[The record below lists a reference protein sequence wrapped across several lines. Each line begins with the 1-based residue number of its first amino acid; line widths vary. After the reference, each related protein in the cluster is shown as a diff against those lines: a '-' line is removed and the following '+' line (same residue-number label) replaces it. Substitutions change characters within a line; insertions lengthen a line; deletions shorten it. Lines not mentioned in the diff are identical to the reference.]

1 MKKRTERYLSF
12 LKYFTIGIKRVHA
25 LSFQSSPKNIV
36 GLHSN
41 LLGVTLS
48 LKPSYRSLQIIATV
62 LSPHM
67 LILTSLL
74 YISKKFVPVQKF
86 RISHPSGS
94 KSANLNPVHSSFVH
108 YLLSHLPQITWKKQT
123 QIILSLMF
131 STNAFFGK
139 LETLQ
144 HRLFGSEFWPPG
156 F

>member
-36 GLHSN
+36 ELHSN

-48 LKPSYRSLQIIATV
+48 LKPSYRSLQIIATAP
-62 LSPHM
+62 SPHM

-74 YISKKFVPVQKF
+74 YISSKKFIPVQKF

-94 KSANLNPVHSSFVH
+94 KSANLNPVHSS
-108 YLLSHLPQITWKKQT
+108 SICPLPSI
-123 QIILSLMF
+123 S
-131 STNAFFGK
+131 STTNHVEKAEADNPTVNVFNKCIF
-139 LETLQ
+139 
-144 HRLFGSEFWPPG
+144 R
-156 F
+156 